1 MIEQLRGL
9 LNSRHRLGVQLYIG
23 IGGAVLLT
31 IAASLVGWFS
41 FNRVGVVQSVVNEGS
56 IPEMA
61 TAFSVAQQS
70 GNLVAAAPRLTVASS
85 EDFEAISQQV
95 GQEKGAFQEQL
106 DVLMLQIEGD
116 EEVHA
121 LVRENAAALIANIE
135 TIESD
140 VEVLFEL
147 QELSNILQAELVAL
161 QFELELILA
170 EAIDSQLFYTLTG
183 YRTLGQPAVPR
194 TQHASDE
201 EIDRYRHLSELHSDT
216 TLATQLL
223 ANAFN
228 VSEEPLLEPLRE
240 RFEAA
245 ERRINL
251 SLEALGQDPWRDE
264 FTPSFERLFGLGQ
277 STPESQSVFDL
288 VAKEIDLLN
297 QQKELIQLNRDIGV
311 ELVSGVESLVGGARG
326 RAQAAAQTSTQAI
339 QTGRSLLLVV
349 NLLSIAGALMIAWLF
364 VGRILLQRLNL
375 LSDRMREMAEG
386 DLEATIQISGRD
398 EIAEMAAA
406 LEVFRRH
413 ALEVQ
418 RLNLVE
424 KLADELRDKNDQLEV
439 VLADLQKAQD
449 QIVMSEKLAALGELT
464 AGVAHEIRNP
474 LNFVKNFAEASEEL
488 LEELQEETEPMFRA
502 EELNLS
508 EDQRELVQELNDDL
522 TENLKR
528 IRSHS
533 ERANGIVEGMLRMGR
548 GSGEVQSTDINNLLD
563 EHTRLAYHSARG
575 TDQEF
580 LLDIKMDLDA
590 QAHPIEVV
598 PQDLGRVFLNMVSN
612 ACHATREKRSKLR
625 IVGSS
630 NSQAEP
636 YMPTLCLKTQCDEDH
651 FIITIRDNGSGIPD
665 EIVGKIFNPFF
676 TTKPTDQGT
685 GLGLSLSSDI
695 IRNHGGTIKVAT
707 ELGEYTEMTIELPT
721 APSVGLLEVPSEE
734 GST

>member
-1 MIEQLRGL
+1 MIRQLRGL
-9 LNSRHRLGVQLYIG
+9 LESRFRLGVQLYMG

-41 FNRVGVVQSVVNEGS
+41 FNRVGLVQSVVNEGS

-61 TAFSVAQQS
+61 TAFGVAQQS
-70 GNLVAAAPRLTVASS
+70 GNLVAAAPRLTVASA
-85 EDFEAISQQV
+85 EDFETISQQV
-95 GQEKGAFQEQL
+95 ALERRAFEDQL
-106 DVLMLQIEGD
+106 DVLMQQAGGD
-116 EEVHA
+116 EDVHV
-121 LVRENAAALIANIE
+121 LVRENAAALVANIE
-135 TIESD
+135 TIERD

-147 QELSNILQAELVAL
+147 REQSNHLQTELVAL

-170 EAIDSQLFYTLTG
+170 EAIDSQLFFTLTG
-183 YRTLGQPAVPR
+183 LRALGQQSVPR
-194 TQHASDE
+194 AQHTSDE
-201 EIDRYRHLSELHSDT
+201 EIGRYRYLSELHSNT

-228 VSEEPLLEPLRE
+228 VTEEPLLEPLRE

-251 SLEALGQDPWRDE
+251 SLAALGQDPWRDE
-264 FTPSFERLFGLGQ
+264 IAPSFDRLFGLG
-277 STPESQSVFDL
+277 ESNSDGQSVFDV
-288 VAKEIDLLN
+288 VAQEISLLN
-297 QQKELIQLNRDIGV
+297 DQQELIQLNRDIGV
-311 ELVSGVESLVGGARG
+311 ELVSGVEGLVGGARG
-326 RAQAAAQTSTQAI
+326 RAQEAAQTSTRAI

-349 NLLSIAGALMIAWLF
+349 NVLSIVGALMIAWLF
-364 VGRILLQRLNL
+364 VGRILLQRLKS

-386 DLEATIQISGRD
+386 DLEASVQVSGRD

-424 KLADELRDKNDQLEV
+424 ALADELSDKNDQLEV
-439 VLADLQKAQD
+439 VLVDLQKAQD

-488 LEELQEETEPMFRA
+488 LEELQEETELIVEA

-508 EDQRELVQELNDDL
+508 DAQKALVQELNDDL
-522 TENLKR
+522 TDNLKR
-528 IRSHS
+528 IQSHS
-533 ERANGIVEGMLRMGR
+533 ARANGIVEGMLRMGR

-575 TDQEF
+575 QDQEF
-580 LLDIKMDLDA
+580 ILDIKMELDSRA
-590 QAHPIEVV
+590 TPIEVV

-612 ACHATREKRSKLR
+612 ACHATNEKRNKVDNGDMSPSP
-625 IVGSS
+625 I
-630 NSQAEP
+630 EE
-636 YMPTLCLKTQCDEDH
+636 YMPTLWLKTQVEEELL
-651 FIITIRDNGSGIPD
+651 IITIRDNGSGIPD
-665 EIVGKIFNPFF
+665 EITDKIFNPFF

-685 GLGLSLSSDI
+685 GLGLSLSNDI
-695 IRNHGGTIKVAT
+695 VREHGGTIKVT
-707 ELGEYTEMTIELPT
+707 SKLGQFTEMTIELPLT
-721 APSVGLLEVPSEE
+721 RSPQMANAS
-734 GST
+734 